1 MQRQQQQQQ
10 QQRQQR
16 RQRQQKQQQRQPHDG
31 RDKCGSGARRQLD
44 MPLSSMAA
52 FEPQRDECVP
62 EPPRSPLDELDGIE
76 IEIKPDDSPLQHVH
90 FFG

>member
-1 MQRQQQQQQ
+1 
-10 QQRQQR
+10 
-16 RQRQQKQQQRQPHDG
+16 
-31 RDKCGSGARRQLD
+31 